1 MLFSSTTF
9 IFIFIFLTL
18 LLILYFPIKN
28 IKYRNIILLIFSL
41 IFYSWGEPKYI
52 FLMLITVL
60 IAYIFGLLIDK
71 YRFEK
76 RKSKLFLIISVVLIL
91 LNLFIFKYLD
101 FSIGIFNSIFKTNI
115 GLSKLV
121 LPIGISFYTFQ
132 ILSYVIDL
140 YWGKVGVQKNYFRLL
155 LYVSF
160 FPQLIAGPIVRY
172 ETVEKEI
179 SDRKTTL
186 DGFINGFK
194 RFIWGL
200 AKKVII
206 ANNVAIFCDY
216 IYNNYSS
223 YGSNI
228 LWVAAICYT
237 LQIYFDFSGYSDMA
251 IGLGKMFGFNFL
263 ENFNY
268 PYIASSITDF
278 WRRWH
283 ISLSSFFRDYVYI
296 PLGGNRVSKVKF
308 IRNIFIVWLLT
319 GIWHGASYNF
329 ILWGLYYAILL
340 LIEKMFTGKYIEKLP
355 KVLKMLYSLFFI
367 TLGWVIFRVENLNDL
382 VLVIKK
388 MFSFN
393 NTSFVTLFNNNSMLI
408 STIPYIILGIFL
420 SLPID
425 KWFKEKVDK
434 SNSVILTLIEDLILG
449 VLFGISIMFLVS
461 NSYNPFIYFRF

>member
-9 IFIFIFLTL
+9 IFGFLLL

-28 IKYRNIILLIFSL
+28 IKYRNTILLIFSL

-52 FLMLITVL
+52 VLMLLTVL
-60 IAYIFGLLIDK
+60 IVYIFGLKMNGTKSI
-71 YRFEK
+71 
-76 RKSKLFLIISVVLIL
+76 KSKRIYLILSIFLLL

-101 FSIGIFNSIFKTNI
+101 FSIGILNSIFKSNI
-115 GLSKLV
+115 NKINLV

-140 YWGKVGVQKNYFRLL
+140 YRGNVKVQKNYFRLL

-172 ETVEKEI
+172 ETVENEI
-179 SDRKTTL
+179 GNRKTTIE
-186 DGFINGFK
+186 GFIFGFK

-200 AKKVII
+200 GKKVII
-206 ANNVAIFCDY
+206 ANNVAYFCDY
-216 IYNNYSS
+216 VYSNYTL
-223 YGSNI
+223 YGSGI
-228 LWVAAICYT
+228 LWVASICYT

-268 PYIASSITDF
+268 PYIAKSITDF
-278 WRRWH
+278 WRKWH

-296 PLGGNRVSKVKF
+296 PLGGNRVSKTKL
-308 IRNIFIVWLLT
+308 IRNIFIVWTLT

-329 ILWGLYYAILL
+329 ILWGLYYALILLVEKLFLSKYLEKLPNIVKLLYSLL
-340 LIEKMFTGKYIEKLP
+340 LINI
-355 KVLKMLYSLFFI
+355 
-367 TLGWVIFRVENLNDL
+367 GWVIFRIENLSDL
-382 VLVIKK
+382 LQIL
-388 MFSFN
+388 N
-393 NTSFVTLFNNNSMLI
+393 NLFIFKESNWLELFKANAMLI
-408 STIPYIILGIFL
+408 VSIPYIFIGIVF
-420 SLPID
+420 STPID
-425 KWFKEKVDK
+425 KWFHNKVEKSD
-434 SNSVILTLIEDLILG
+434 SILLTLIEDLILG
-449 VLFGISIMFLVS
+449 IVFGYSIMLLVS

>member
-1 MLFSSTTF
+1 M
-9 IFIFIFLTL
+9 FLTL

-60 IAYIFGLLIDK
+60 IAYVFGLLIDK
-71 YRFEK
+71 YRNDK
-76 RKSKLFLIISVVLIL
+76 KKSKLFLVISIILIL

-101 FSIGIFNSIFKTNI
+101 FSIGIINSVFKTNI
-115 GLSKLV
+115 GLTKLV

-186 DGFINGFK
+186 DGFISGFK

-200 AKKVII
+200 AKKVIV

-216 IYNNYSS
+216 VYNNYSS

-268 PYIASSITDF
+268 PYIATSITDF

-283 ISLSSFFRDYVYI
+283 ISLSTFFRDYVYI
-296 PLGGNRVSKVKF
+296 PLGGNRVSKIKF

-340 LIEKMFTGKYIEKLP
+340 LIEKLFTGKYIEKLP
-355 KVLKMLYSLFFI
+355 KVLKILYSLFFI
-367 TLGWVIFRVENLNDL
+367 TLGWVIFRVENINDL
-382 VLVIKK
+382 ILVIKK

-393 NTSFVTLFNNNSMLI
+393 NTSFITLFNNNAILI

-425 KWFKEKVDK
+425 KWFKTKVDK
-434 SNSVILTLIEDLILG
+434 SNGIVLTLIEDLILG
-449 VLFGISIMFLVS
+449 VLFGISVMFLVS

>member
-1 MLFSSTTF
+1 MLFSSTT
-9 IFIFIFLTL
+9 FIFIFLTL

-340 LIEKMFTGKYIEKLP
+340 LIEKMVTGRYIEKLP
-355 KVLKMLYSLFFI
+355 KVLKILYSLFFI
-367 TLGWVIFRVENLNDL
+367 TLGWVIFRVENINDL
-382 VLVIKK
+382 ILVIKK

-393 NTSFVTLFNNNSMLI
+393 NTSFVTLFNNNAMLI

>member
-9 IFIFIFLTL
+9 IFMFLTL

-60 IAYIFGLLIDK
+60 IAYVFGLLIDK
-71 YRFEK
+71 YRNDK
-76 RKSKLFLIISVVLIL
+76 KKSKLFLVISVILIL

-101 FSIGIFNSIFKTNI
+101 FSIGIINSVFKTNI
-115 GLSKLV
+115 GLTKLV

-186 DGFINGFK
+186 DGFIYGFK

-200 AKKVII
+200 AKKVIV

-216 IYNNYSS
+216 VYNNYSS

-228 LWVAAICYT
+228 LWVAAVCYT

-268 PYIASSITDF
+268 PYIATSITDF

-283 ISLSSFFRDYVYI
+283 ISLSTFFRDYVYI
-296 PLGGNRVSKVKF
+296 PLGGNRVSKIKF

-329 ILWGLYYAILL
+329 IFWGLYYAILL
-340 LIEKMFTGKYIEKLP
+340 LIEKLFTGKYIEKLP

-367 TLGWVIFRVENLNDL
+367 TLGWVIFRVENINDL
-382 VLVIKK
+382 ILVIKK

-393 NTSFVTLFNNNSMLI
+393 NTSFITLFNNNAILI

-425 KWFKEKVDK
+425 KWFKTKVDK
-434 SNSVILTLIEDLILG
+434 SNGIVLTLIEDLILG
-449 VLFGISIMFLVS
+449 VLFGISVMFLVS

>member
-9 IFIFIFLTL
+9 IFMFLIL

-60 IAYIFGLLIDK
+60 IAYMFGLLIDK
-71 YRFEK
+71 YRNDK
-76 RKSKLFLIISVVLIL
+76 KKSKLFLVISVILIL

-101 FSIGIFNSIFKTNI
+101 FSIGIINSVFKTNI
-115 GLSKLV
+115 GLTKLV

-179 SDRKTTL
+179 GDRKTTL

-200 AKKVII
+200 SKKVII

-216 IYNNYSS
+216 IYSNYSS

-268 PYIASSITDF
+268 PYIATIINDF

-296 PLGGNRVSKVKF
+296 PLGGNRVSKIKF

-340 LIEKMFTGKYIEKLP
+340 LIEKMVTGKYIEKLP
-355 KVLKMLYSLFFI
+355 KVLKILYSLFFI
-367 TLGWVIFRVENLNDL
+367 TLGWVIFRVENINDL
-382 VLVIKK
+382 ILVIKK

-393 NTSFVTLFNNNSMLI
+393 NTNFVTLFNNNAMLI
-408 STIPYIILGIFL
+408 STVPYIILGIFL

>member
-9 IFIFIFLTL
+9 IFMFLTL

-52 FLMLITVL
+52 FLMLLTVL

-71 YRFEK
+71 YRK
-76 RKSKLFLIISVVLIL
+76 DKKKSKLFLVISIMLIL

-101 FSIGIFNSIFKTNI
+101 FSIGIINSIFKTNI
-115 GLSKLV
+115 GLTKLV

-155 LYVSF
+155 LYVSL

-186 DGFINGFK
+186 DGFISGFK

-200 AKKVII
+200 AKKVIV

-216 IYNNYSS
+216 VYNNYSS

-228 LWVAAICYT
+228 LWVAAVCYT

-268 PYIASSITDF
+268 PYIATSINDF

-283 ISLSSFFRDYVYI
+283 ISLSTFFRDYVYI
-296 PLGGNRVSKVKF
+296 PLGGNRVSKIKF

-340 LIEKMFTGKYIEKLP
+340 LIEKMVTGKYIEKLP
-355 KVLKMLYSLFFI
+355 KVLKILYSLFFI
-367 TLGWVIFRVENLNDL
+367 TLGWVIFRVENINDL
-382 VLVIKK
+382 ILVIKK

-393 NTSFVTLFNNNSMLI
+393 NTSFVTLFNNNAMLI
-408 STIPYIILGIFL
+408 STAPYIILGIFL

>member
-9 IFIFIFLTL
+9 IFMFLPI
-18 LLILYFPIKN
+18 LLILYFLIKN
-28 IKYRNIILLIFSL
+28 IKYKNIILLIFSL

-52 FLMLITVL
+52 ILMILTVL
-60 IAYIFGLLIDK
+60 VAYLFGLLIDK
-71 YRFEK
+71 YRK
-76 RKSKLFLIISVVLIL
+76 NKKKSKLFLIVSIILIL

-101 FSIGIFNSIFKTNI
+101 FSIGIVNSIFKSNI
-115 GLSKLV
+115 GLTNLV

-140 YWGKVGVQKNYFRLL
+140 YRGKVGVQKNYFRLL

-179 SDRKTTL
+179 SDRTVTL
-186 DGFINGFK
+186 DSFIKGFK
-194 RFIWGL
+194 RFILGL

-206 ANNVAIFCDY
+206 ANNVAYFCDFVY
-216 IYNNYSS
+216 SNYSN
-223 YGSNI
+223 YGSGI

-268 PYIASSITDF
+268 PYISTSITDF

-296 PLGGNRVSKVKF
+296 PLGGNRVSKIKF

-340 LIEKMFTGKYIEKLP
+340 LIEKLFTGKYIEKMP
-355 KVLKMLYSLFFI
+355 KIFKIIYSLFFI
-367 TLGWVIFRVENLNDL
+367 IIGWVIFRIENISDL
-382 VLVIKK
+382 GQVLQN
-388 MFSFN
+388 MFSFAV
-393 NTSFVTLFNNNSMLI
+393 SDWSALFKSNMLLI
-408 STIPYIILGIFL
+408 PCLPYIIAGIIF

-425 KWFKEKVDK
+425 KWFSEKVDK
-434 SNSVILTLIEDLILG
+434 SNGIILTLIEDFILG
-449 VLFGISIMFLVS
+449 LLFGYSIMLLVS
-461 NSYNPFIYFRF
+461 SSYNPFIYFRF

>member
-9 IFIFIFLTL
+9 IFMFLTL

-101 FSIGIFNSIFKTNI
+101 FSIGIFNRIFKTNI

-140 YWGKVGVQKNYFRLL
+140 YRGKVGVQKNYFRLL

-200 AKKVII
+200 AKKVIV

-216 IYNNYSS
+216 VYSNYSS

>member
-9 IFIFIFLTL
+9 IFMFLTL

-52 FLMLITVL
+52 FLMLLTVL

-71 YRFEK
+71 YRK
-76 RKSKLFLIISVVLIL
+76 DKKKSKLFLVISIILIL

-101 FSIGIFNSIFKTNI
+101 FSIGIINSIFKTNI
-115 GLSKLV
+115 GLTKLV

-186 DGFINGFK
+186 DGFISGFK

-200 AKKVII
+200 AKKVIV

-216 IYNNYSS
+216 VYNNYSS

-228 LWVAAICYT
+228 LWVAAVCYT

-268 PYIASSITDF
+268 PYIATSINDF

-283 ISLSSFFRDYVYI
+283 ISLSTFFRDYVYI
-296 PLGGNRVSKVKF
+296 PLGGNRVSKIKF

-340 LIEKMFTGKYIEKLP
+340 LIEKMVTGKYIEKLP
-355 KVLKMLYSLFFI
+355 KVLKILYSLFFI
-367 TLGWVIFRVENLNDL
+367 TLGWVIFRVENINDL
-382 VLVIKK
+382 ILVIKK

-393 NTSFVTLFNNNSMLI
+393 NTSFVTLFNNNAMLI
-408 STIPYIILGIFL
+408 STVPYIILGIFL

-425 KWFKEKVDK
+425 KCFKEKVDK

>member
-9 IFIFIFLTL
+9 IFMFLTL

-60 IAYIFGLLIDK
+60 IAYVFGLLIDK
-71 YRFEK
+71 YRNDK
-76 RKSKLFLIISVVLIL
+76 KKSKLFLVISVILIL

-101 FSIGIFNSIFKTNI
+101 FSIGIINSVFKTNI
-115 GLSKLV
+115 GLTKLV

-186 DGFINGFK
+186 DGFISGFK

-200 AKKVII
+200 AKKVIV

-216 IYNNYSS
+216 VYNNYSS

-228 LWVAAICYT
+228 LWVAAVCYT

-268 PYIASSITDF
+268 PYIATSITDF

-283 ISLSSFFRDYVYI
+283 ISLSTFFRDYVYI
-296 PLGGNRVSKVKF
+296 PLGGNRVSKIKF

-340 LIEKMFTGKYIEKLP
+340 LIEKLFTGKYIEKLP

-367 TLGWVIFRVENLNDL
+367 TLGWVIFRVENINDL
-382 VLVIKK
+382 ILVIKK

-393 NTSFVTLFNNNSMLI
+393 NTSFITLFNKNAILI

-425 KWFKEKVDK
+425 KWFKTKVDK
-434 SNSVILTLIEDLILG
+434 SNGIVLTLIEDLILG
-449 VLFGISIMFLVS
+449 VLFGISVMFLVS

>member
-1 MLFSSTTF
+1 MLFSSTT
-9 IFIFIFLTL
+9 FIFIFLTL

-76 RKSKLFLIISVVLIL
+76 RKRKLFLIISVVLIL

>member
-9 IFIFIFLTL
+9 IFMFLPI
-18 LLILYFPIKN
+18 LLILYFLIKN
-28 IKYRNIILLIFSL
+28 IKYKNIILLIFSL

-52 FLMLITVL
+52 ILMILTVL
-60 IAYIFGLLIDK
+60 VAYLFGLLIDK
-71 YRFEK
+71 YRK
-76 RKSKLFLIISVVLIL
+76 NKKKSKLFLIVSIILIL

-101 FSIGIFNSIFKTNI
+101 FSIGIVNSIFKSNI
-115 GLSKLV
+115 GLTNLV

-140 YWGKVGVQKNYFRLL
+140 YRGKVGVQKNYFRLL

-179 SDRKTTL
+179 SDRTVTL
-186 DGFINGFK
+186 DSFIKGFK
-194 RFIWGL
+194 RFILGL

-206 ANNVAIFCDY
+206 ANNVAYFCDFVY
-216 IYNNYSS
+216 SNYSN
-223 YGSNI
+223 YGSGI

-268 PYIASSITDF
+268 PYISTSITDF

-296 PLGGNRVSKVKF
+296 PLGGNRVSKIKF

-340 LIEKMFTGKYIEKLP
+340 LIEKLFTGKYIEKMP
-355 KVLKMLYSLFFI
+355 KIFKIIYSLFFI
-367 TLGWVIFRVENLNDL
+367 IIGWVIFRIENISDL
-382 VLVIKK
+382 GQVLQN
-388 MFSFN
+388 MFNFAVSDW
-393 NTSFVTLFNNNSMLI
+393 SALFKSNMLLI
-408 STIPYIILGIFL
+408 PCLPYIIAGIIF

-425 KWFKEKVDK
+425 KWFSEKVDK
-434 SNSVILTLIEDLILG
+434 SNSIILTLIEDFILG
-449 VLFGISIMFLVS
+449 LLFGYSIMLLVS
-461 NSYNPFIYFRF
+461 SSYNPFIYFRF

>member
-9 IFIFIFLTL
+9 IFMFLTL

-52 FLMLITVL
+52 FLMLLTVL
-60 IAYIFGLLIDK
+60 IAYMFGLLIDK
-71 YRFEK
+71 YRK
-76 RKSKLFLIISVVLIL
+76 DKKKSKLFLVISVILIL

-101 FSIGIFNSIFKTNI
+101 FSIGIINSIFKTNI
-115 GLSKLV
+115 GLTKLV

-186 DGFINGFK
+186 DGFISGFK

-200 AKKVII
+200 AKKVIV

-216 IYNNYSS
+216 VYNNYSS

-228 LWVAAICYT
+228 LWVAAVCYT

-268 PYIASSITDF
+268 PYIATSITDF

-283 ISLSSFFRDYVYI
+283 ISLSTFFRDYVYI
-296 PLGGNRVSKVKF
+296 PLGGNRVSKIKF

-340 LIEKMFTGKYIEKLP
+340 LIEKMVTGKYIEKLP
-355 KVLKMLYSLFFI
+355 KVLKILYSLFFI
-367 TLGWVIFRVENLNDL
+367 TLGWVIFRVENINDL
-382 VLVIKK
+382 ILVIKK

-393 NTSFVTLFNNNSMLI
+393 NTSFVTLFNNNAMLI
-408 STIPYIILGIFL
+408 STVPYIILGIFL

>member
-9 IFIFIFLTL
+9 IFMFLTL

-60 IAYIFGLLIDK
+60 IAYMFGLLIDK
-71 YRFEK
+71 YRNDK
-76 RKSKLFLIISVVLIL
+76 KKSKLFLVISVILIL

-101 FSIGIFNSIFKTNI
+101 FSIGIINSVFKTNI
-115 GLSKLV
+115 GLTKLV

-179 SDRKTTL
+179 GDRKTTL

-200 AKKVII
+200 SKKVII

-216 IYNNYSS
+216 IYSNYSS

-268 PYIASSITDF
+268 PYIATSITDF

-296 PLGGNRVSKVKF
+296 PLGGNRVSKIKF

-340 LIEKMFTGKYIEKLP
+340 LIEKMVTGKYIEKLP
-355 KVLKMLYSLFFI
+355 KVLKILYSLFFI
-367 TLGWVIFRVENLNDL
+367 TLGWVIFRVENINDL
-382 VLVIKK
+382 ILVIKK

-393 NTSFVTLFNNNSMLI
+393 NTNFVTLFNNNAMLI
-408 STIPYIILGIFL
+408 STVPYIILGIFL

>member
-9 IFIFIFLTL
+9 IFMFLTL

-41 IFYSWGEPKYI
+41 IFYSWGESKYI
-52 FLMLITVL
+52 FLMLLTVL

-71 YRFEK
+71 YRK
-76 RKSKLFLIISVVLIL
+76 DKKKSKLFLVISIMLIL

-101 FSIGIFNSIFKTNI
+101 FSIGIINSIFKTNI
-115 GLSKLV
+115 GLTKLV

-186 DGFINGFK
+186 DGFISGFK

-200 AKKVII
+200 AKKVIV

-216 IYNNYSS
+216 VYNNYSS

-228 LWVAAICYT
+228 LWVAAVCYT

-268 PYIASSITDF
+268 PYIATSINDF

-283 ISLSSFFRDYVYI
+283 ISLSTFFRDYVYI
-296 PLGGNRVSKVKF
+296 PLGGNRVSKIKF

-340 LIEKMFTGKYIEKLP
+340 LIEKMVTGKYIEKLP
-355 KVLKMLYSLFFI
+355 KVLKILYSLFFI
-367 TLGWVIFRVENLNDL
+367 TLGWVIFRVENINDL
-382 VLVIKK
+382 ILVIKK

-393 NTSFVTLFNNNSMLI
+393 NTSFVTLFNNNAMLI
-408 STIPYIILGIFL
+408 STAPYIILGIFL

>member
-1 MLFSSTTF
+1 M
-9 IFIFIFLTL
+9 
-18 LLILYFPIKN
+18 
-28 IKYRNIILLIFSL
+28 
-41 IFYSWGEPKYI
+41 
-52 FLMLITVL
+52 
-60 IAYIFGLLIDK
+60 
-71 YRFEK
+71 
-76 RKSKLFLIISVVLIL
+76 
-91 LNLFIFKYLD
+91 
-101 FSIGIFNSIFKTNI
+101 
-115 GLSKLV
+115 
-121 LPIGISFYTFQ
+121 
-132 ILSYVIDL
+132 

-186 DGFINGFK
+186 DGFISGFK

-200 AKKVII
+200 AKKVIV

-216 IYNNYSS
+216 VYNNYSS

-228 LWVAAICYT
+228 LWVAAVCYT

-268 PYIASSITDF
+268 PYIATSITDF

-283 ISLSSFFRDYVYI
+283 ISLSTFFRDYVYI
-296 PLGGNRVSKVKF
+296 PLGGNRVSKIKF

-340 LIEKMFTGKYIEKLP
+340 LIEKLFTGKYIEKLP
-355 KVLKMLYSLFFI
+355 KVLKILYSLFFI
-367 TLGWVIFRVENLNDL
+367 TLGWVIFRVENINDL
-382 VLVIKK
+382 ILVIQK

-393 NTSFVTLFNNNSMLI
+393 NTSFITLFNNNAILI
-408 STIPYIILGIFL
+408 STIPYIIFGIFL

-425 KWFKEKVDK
+425 KWFKTKVDK
-434 SNSVILTLIEDLILG
+434 SNGIVLTLIEDLILG
-449 VLFGISIMFLVS
+449 VLFGISVMFLVS

>member
-9 IFIFIFLTL
+9 IFMFLTL

-52 FLMLITVL
+52 FLMLLTVL

-71 YRFEK
+71 YRK
-76 RKSKLFLIISVVLIL
+76 DKKKSKLFLVISIILIL

-101 FSIGIFNSIFKTNI
+101 FSIGIINSIFKTNI
-115 GLSKLV
+115 GLTKLV

-186 DGFINGFK
+186 DGFISGFK

-200 AKKVII
+200 AKKVIV

-216 IYNNYSS
+216 VYNNYSS

-228 LWVAAICYT
+228 LWVAAVCYT

-268 PYIASSITDF
+268 PYIATSINDF

-283 ISLSSFFRDYVYI
+283 ISLSTFFRDYVYI
-296 PLGGNRVSKVKF
+296 PLGGNRVSKIKF

-340 LIEKMFTGKYIEKLP
+340 LIEKMVTGKYIEKLP
-355 KVLKMLYSLFFI
+355 KVLKILYSLFFI
-367 TLGWVIFRVENLNDL
+367 TLGWVIFRVENINDL
-382 VLVIKK
+382 ILVIKK

-393 NTSFVTLFNNNSMLI
+393 NTSFVTLFNNNAMLI
-408 STIPYIILGIFL
+408 STAPYIILGIFL

>member
-9 IFIFIFLTL
+9 IFMFLTL

-60 IAYIFGLLIDK
+60 LAYIFGLLIDK
-71 YRFEK
+71 YRK
-76 RKSKLFLIISVVLIL
+76 DKKKSKLFLVISIVFIL

-101 FSIGIFNSIFKTNI
+101 FSIGIINSIFKTNI
-115 GLSKLV
+115 GLTKLI

-132 ILSYVIDL
+132 ILSYIIDL

-179 SDRKTTL
+179 GDRKTTL
-186 DGFINGFK
+186 NGFINGFK

-200 AKKVII
+200 AKKVIV
-206 ANNVAIFCDY
+206 ANNVAIFCDQVY
-216 IYNNYSS
+216 SNYSS
-223 YGSNI
+223 FGSNI

-268 PYIASSITDF
+268 PYIATGITDF

-296 PLGGNRVSKVKF
+296 PLGGNRVSKAKF

-340 LIEKMFTGKYIEKLP
+340 LIEKMFTGKYIDKLP
-355 KVLKMLYSLFFI
+355 KVFKILYSLFFI
-367 TLGWVIFRVENLNDL
+367 TLGWVIFRVENINDL

-393 NTSFVTLFNNNSMLI
+393 NTSFVTLFNNNTMLI
-408 STIPYIILGIFL
+408 STLPYIILGIFL

-434 SNSVILTLIEDLILG
+434 SNCVILTLIEDFILG
-449 VLFGISIMFLVS
+449 ILFGVSIMFLVS

>member
-9 IFIFIFLTL
+9 IFMFLTL

-52 FLMLITVL
+52 FLMLLTVL

-71 YRFEK
+71 YRK
-76 RKSKLFLIISVVLIL
+76 DKKKSKLFLVISIILIL

-101 FSIGIFNSIFKTNI
+101 FSIGIINSIFKTNI
-115 GLSKLV
+115 GLTKLV

-186 DGFINGFK
+186 DGFISGFK

-200 AKKVII
+200 AKKVIV

-216 IYNNYSS
+216 VYNNYSS

-228 LWVAAICYT
+228 LWVAAVCYT

-268 PYIASSITDF
+268 PYIATSINDF

-283 ISLSSFFRDYVYI
+283 ISLSTFFRDYVYI
-296 PLGGNRVSKVKF
+296 PLGGNRVSKIKF

-340 LIEKMFTGKYIEKLP
+340 LIEKMVTDKYIEKLP
-355 KVLKMLYSLFFI
+355 KVLKILYSLFFI
-367 TLGWVIFRVENLNDL
+367 TLGWVIFRVENINDL
-382 VLVIKK
+382 ILVIKK

-393 NTSFVTLFNNNSMLI
+393 NTSFVTLFNNNAMLI
-408 STIPYIILGIFL
+408 STVPYIILGIFL

>member
-9 IFIFIFLTL
+9 IFMFLTL

-52 FLMLITVL
+52 FLMLLTVL
-60 IAYIFGLLIDK
+60 IAYMFGLLIDK
-71 YRFEK
+71 YRNDK
-76 RKSKLFLIISVVLIL
+76 KKSKLFLVISVILIL

-101 FSIGIFNSIFKTNI
+101 FSIGIINSVFKTNI
-115 GLSKLV
+115 GLTKLV

-186 DGFINGFK
+186 DGFISGFK

-216 IYNNYSS
+216 VYNNYSS

-228 LWVAAICYT
+228 LWVAAVCYT

-268 PYIASSITDF
+268 PYIATSITDF

-296 PLGGNRVSKVKF
+296 PLGGNRVSKIKF

-340 LIEKMFTGKYIEKLP
+340 LFEKMVTGKYIEKLP
-355 KVLKMLYSLFFI
+355 KVLKILYSLFFI
-367 TLGWVIFRVENLNDL
+367 TLGWVIFRVENINDL
-382 VLVIKK
+382 ILVIKK

-393 NTSFVTLFNNNSMLI
+393 NTSFVTLFNNNAMLI

-420 SLPID
+420 SIPID
-425 KWFKEKVDK
+425 KLFKTKVDK
-434 SNSVILTLIEDLILG
+434 SNGIVLTLIEDLILG
-449 VLFGISIMFLVS
+449 ILFGISIMFLVS

>member
-1 MLFSSTTF
+1 
-9 IFIFIFLTL
+9 
-18 LLILYFPIKN
+18 
-28 IKYRNIILLIFSL
+28 
-41 IFYSWGEPKYI
+41 
-52 FLMLITVL
+52 
-60 IAYIFGLLIDK
+60 
-71 YRFEK
+71 
-76 RKSKLFLIISVVLIL
+76 
-91 LNLFIFKYLD
+91 
-101 FSIGIFNSIFKTNI
+101 
-115 GLSKLV
+115 
-121 LPIGISFYTFQ
+121 
-132 ILSYVIDL
+132 
-140 YWGKVGVQKNYFRLL
+140 
-155 LYVSF
+155 
-160 FPQLIAGPIVRY
+160 
-172 ETVEKEI
+172 
-179 SDRKTTL
+179 
-186 DGFINGFK
+186 
-194 RFIWGL
+194 
-200 AKKVII
+200 
-206 ANNVAIFCDY
+206 
-216 IYNNYSS
+216 
-223 YGSNI
+223 
-228 LWVAAICYT
+228 
-237 LQIYFDFSGYSDMA
+237 MA

>member
-9 IFIFIFLTL
+9 IFMFLTL

-60 IAYIFGLLIDK
+60 IAYVFGLLIDK
-71 YRFEK
+71 YRNDK
-76 RKSKLFLIISVVLIL
+76 KKSKLFLVISIILIL

-101 FSIGIFNSIFKTNI
+101 FSIGIINSVFKTNI
-115 GLSKLV
+115 GLTKLV

-186 DGFINGFK
+186 DGFISGFK

-200 AKKVII
+200 AKKVIV

-216 IYNNYSS
+216 VYNNYSS

-268 PYIASSITDF
+268 PYIATSITDF

-283 ISLSSFFRDYVYI
+283 ISLSTFFRDYVYI
-296 PLGGNRVSKVKF
+296 PLGGNRVSKIKF

-340 LIEKMFTGKYIEKLP
+340 LIEKLFTGKYIEKLP
-355 KVLKMLYSLFFI
+355 KVLKILYSLFFI
-367 TLGWVIFRVENLNDL
+367 TLGWVIFRVENINDL
-382 VLVIKK
+382 ILVIKK

-393 NTSFVTLFNNNSMLI
+393 NTSFITLFNNNAILI

-425 KWFKEKVDK
+425 KWFKTKVDK
-434 SNSVILTLIEDLILG
+434 SNGIVLTLIEDLILG
-449 VLFGISIMFLVS
+449 VLFGISVMFLVS

>member
-1 MLFSSTTF
+1 MLFSSTT
-9 IFIFIFLTL
+9 FIFIFLTL

-425 KWFKEKVDK
+425 KWFKEKVNK

>member
-1 MLFSSTTF
+1 MLFSSTT
-9 IFIFIFLTL
+9 FIFIFLTL

-268 PYIASSITDF
+268 PYIATSITDF

-296 PLGGNRVSKVKF
+296 PLGGNCVSKIKF

-340 LIEKMFTGKYIEKLP
+340 LIEKMVTGRYIEKLP
-355 KVLKMLYSLFFI
+355 KVLKILYSLFFI
-367 TLGWVIFRVENLNDL
+367 TLGWVIFRVENINDL
-382 VLVIKK
+382 ILVIKK

-393 NTSFVTLFNNNSMLI
+393 NTSFVTLFNNNAMLI

>member
-9 IFIFIFLTL
+9 IFMFLTL

-52 FLMLITVL
+52 FLMLLTVL
-60 IAYIFGLLIDK
+60 IAYMFGLLIDK
-71 YRFEK
+71 YRNDK
-76 RKSKLFLIISVVLIL
+76 KKSKLFLVISVILIL

-101 FSIGIFNSIFKTNI
+101 FSIGIINSVFKTNI
-115 GLSKLV
+115 GITKLV

-186 DGFINGFK
+186 DGFISGFK

-216 IYNNYSS
+216 VYNNYSS

-228 LWVAAICYT
+228 LWVAAVCYT
-237 LQIYFDFSGYSDMA
+237 LQIYFDFSGYSDMS

-268 PYIASSITDF
+268 PYIATSITDF

-296 PLGGNRVSKVKF
+296 PLGGNRVSKIKF

-340 LIEKMFTGKYIEKLP
+340 LFEKMVTGKYIEKLP
-355 KVLKMLYSLFFI
+355 KVLKILYSLFFI
-367 TLGWVIFRVENLNDL
+367 TLGWVIFRVENINDL
-382 VLVIKK
+382 ILVIKK

-393 NTSFVTLFNNNSMLI
+393 NTSFVTLFNNNAMLI
-408 STIPYIILGIFL
+408 STIPYILLGIFL
-420 SLPID
+420 SIPID
-425 KWFKEKVDK
+425 KLFKTKVDK
-434 SNSVILTLIEDLILG
+434 SNGIVLTLIEDLILG
-449 VLFGISIMFLVS
+449 ILFGISIMFLVS